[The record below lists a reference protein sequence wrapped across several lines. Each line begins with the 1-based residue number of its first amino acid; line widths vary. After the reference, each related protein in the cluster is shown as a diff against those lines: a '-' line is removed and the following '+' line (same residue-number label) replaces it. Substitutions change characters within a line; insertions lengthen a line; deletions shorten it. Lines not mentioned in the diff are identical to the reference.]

1 MKKKKTDA
9 IFIILNP
16 EYYYLGMHNVQIFFG
31 IALTFKLPLY
41 LQNKKKIIYINLF
54 LDYLYI
60 CKNCISK

>member
-41 LQNKKKIIYINLF
+41 LQKKKKNYIIIIFIKNLNN
-54 LDYLYI
+54 I
-60 CKNCISK
+60 I